1 MSEMKKTDTVQTKK
15 NDVDYK
21 VPRRL
26 KPTDPKRTLI
36 RLFSYFKFNKFL
48 FFGGI
53 LFIII
58 GSVGEIAITGML
70 SPIIDTLVG
79 DFDKNVFIKYL
90 AIMGIIV
97 LVVALTQYLG
107 SLFMAKLA
115 QKTVHKIREEMFS
128 HMEKLPISF
137 FDQRTHGDI
146 MSTFTNDVDMLNQSL
161 EQSVS
166 QVLISIITVVG
177 TFIMMLV
184 LSPLLTLIVAVML
197 ALLMVIAAKIGKKSS
212 GFFRGQQSALAGMN
226 GYIEEMM
233 SGQKVVQTFNYE
245 ERAIENFNER
255 NEELRNASTSASSY
269 GVMLMPIMGNLAY
282 VKYAV
287 VAMVGAYLVMLNRFS
302 IGNLASFLQYTRT
315 ISRPITQV
323 SNQLNTLFAALA
335 GAERIFN
342 VLDEKIELNE
352 GDVRLAEECE
362 GKNNLCWRVPEE
374 NGEFEFVPLKGS
386 ITMQNVDFGYEPGK
400 TVLKNIN
407 LYAKP
412 GQKIA
417 FVGSTGAG
425 KTTITNLINRFYEID
440 EGTIL
445 YDGIDIRKIDKFD
458 LRSTMSIVLQDVHLF
473 EGTVADN
480 IRYGRLDAT
489 DEEVKNAAKLANAH
503 YFIKHLPKGYDT
515 MLTTDGQNLSQGE
528 RQLLSIAR
536 AAVADPTI
544 LILDEATSS
553 VDTRTEK
560 LISEGMDKLMAGRTT
575 FVIAHRLSTVR
586 DSNAIMVL
594 EHGEIIERGDH
605 EDLMKQ
611 KGRYYALNTGAIEL
625 D

>member
-1 MSEMKKTDTVQTKK
+1 MNKHRQLRPKDPKKT
-15 NDVDYK
+15 
-21 VPRRL
+21 L
-26 KPTDPKRTLI
+26 L
-36 RLFSYFKFNKFL
+36 RLFSYFKFNKML
-48 FFGGI
+48 FIGGI

-58 GSVGEIAITGML
+58 GSLAEIGANAML
-70 SPIIDTLVG
+70 SPIIDALVVYRDMNLFIRYLLVMG
-79 DFDKNVFIKYL
+79 LIVVFI
-90 AIMGIIV
+90 AIG
-97 LVVALTQYLG
+97 LYYG
-107 SLFMAKLA
+107 NLFMAKLA
-115 QKTVHKIREEMFS
+115 QNTVHKIREDMFS
-128 HMEKLPISF
+128 HMEKLPVSY
-137 FDQRTHGDI
+137 FDSHTHGDL

-166 QVLISIITVVG
+166 QIIISVITVVG
-177 TFIMMLV
+177 TFIMMII
-184 LSPLLTLIVAVML
+184 LSPILTLIVVSML
-197 ALLMVIAAKIGKKSS
+197 VIMFLSIKYIGKKSS
-212 GFFRGQQSALAGMN
+212 SNFRNQQLSLAGMN

-233 SGQKVVQTFNYE
+233 SGQKVVKVFNYE
-245 ERAIENFNER
+245 DRAIGDFNNK
-255 NEELRNASTSASSY
+255 NEELRKASTQAATY
-269 GVMLMPIMGNLAY
+269 GVMLMPIMGNLSF
-282 VKYAV
+282 VLYALV
-287 VAMVGAYLVMLNRFS
+287 SMGGAFLVMKNKMS
-302 IGNLASFLQYTRT
+302 IGNIASFLQYTRT

-342 VLDEKIELNE
+342 VLDEEIEIDQ
-352 GDVRLAEECE
+352 GDVELAKDCT
-362 GKNNLCWRVPEE
+362 GKNNLCWNVPVS
-374 NGEFEFVPLKGS
+374 NGEYEQIPLNGA
-386 ITMQNVDFGYEPGK
+386 ITIKNLDFGYTPEQI
-400 TVLKNIN
+400 VLKNIN

-425 KTTITNLINRFYEID
+425 KTTITNLINRFYEISD
-440 EGTIL
+440 GSIE
-445 YDGIDIRKIDKFD
+445 YDGIDIRRIKKYD

-473 EGTVADN
+473 EGTIADN

-489 DEEVKNAAKLANAH
+489 DEEVIEAAKLANAH
-503 YFIKHLPKGYDT
+503 YFIKHLPQGYDT
-515 MLTTDGQNLSQGE
+515 VLSADGLNLSQGE

-560 LISEGMDKLMAGRTT
+560 LISEGMDKLMEGRTT

-594 EHGEIIERGDH
+594 EQGEIIERGNHD
-605 EDLMKQ
+605 DLMKL
-611 KGRYYALNTGAIEL
+611 KGRYYSLNAGTLEL

>member
-1 MSEMKKTDTVQTKK
+1 MMDKKKNKAAFRPKNPKKTLV
-15 NDVDYK
+15 
-21 VPRRL
+21 
-26 KPTDPKRTLI
+26 
-36 RLFSYFKFNKFL
+36 RLFSYFRYYKAL
-48 FFGGI
+48 FIFGI
-53 LFIII
+53 LSIIFA
-58 GSVGEIAITGML
+58 SLAEIAANGML
-70 SPIIDTLVG
+70 SPIIDVFVSGGSINDALKYIFIMLG
-79 DFDKNVFIKYL
+79 FVFII
-90 AIMGIIV
+90 AFG
-97 LVVALTQYLG
+97 QYVG
-107 SLFMAKLA
+107 NRAMAGLA
-115 QKTVHKIREEMFS
+115 QRIIHKIREEMFA
-128 HMEKLPISF
+128 HMEKLPISY
-137 FDQRTHGDI
+137 FDTHSHGEL

-166 QVLISIITVVG
+166 QVIISIITVVG

-184 LSPLLTLIVAVML
+184 ISPTLTLVVVAML
-197 ALLMVIAAKIGKKSS
+197 ILMFFIIKVIGSKSADY
-212 GFFRGQQSALAGMN
+212 FRKQQLNLADMN

-233 SGQKVVQTFNYE
+233 SGQKVVKVFNYE
-245 ERAIENFNER
+245 ERAIKDFCKR
-255 NEELRNASTSASSY
+255 NDELRKSSSSASTF
-269 GVMLMPIMGNLAY
+269 GVMLMPIMGNLTFIIYSVIAILGSFL
-282 VKYAV
+282 VIRKSLS
-287 VAMVGAYLVMLNRFS
+287 VGNIA
-302 IGNLASFLQYTRT
+302 AFLQYTRT
-315 ISRPITQV
+315 ISRPITMV

-342 VLDEKIELNE
+342 ILDEEVEKDE
-352 GDVRLAEECE
+352 GDVRLVRDCN
-362 GKNNLCWRVPEE
+362 GKGKHCWRVPREDGKFE
-374 NGEFEFVPLKGS
+374 NVPLNGY
-386 ITMQNVDFGYEPGK
+386 ITFKDVDFGYLPDK
-400 TVLKNIN
+400 QILKSIN

-425 KTTITNLINRFYEID
+425 KTTITNLINRFYEIND
-440 EGTIL
+440 GTIL
-445 YDGIDIRKIDKFD
+445 YDGVDIKRINKYD

-489 DEEVKNAAKLANAH
+489 DEEVKEAAKLANAH

-536 AAVADPTI
+536 AAIADPAI

-560 LISEGMDKLMAGRTT
+560 LISEGMDKLMEGRTT

-594 EHGEIIERGDH
+594 EKGEIIERGDH
-605 EDLMKQ
+605 DSLMAQ
-611 KGRYYALNTGAIEL
+611 NGRYHALNAGTIEL

>member
-1 MSEMKKTDTVQTKK
+1 MKKQEIKQTEAKGSQMK
-15 NDVDYK
+15 GPK
-21 VPRRL
+21 QL
-26 KPTDPKRTLI
+26 KPTDPKKTLL
-36 RLFSYFKFNKFL
+36 RLFGYFKFNKAL
-48 FFGGI
+48 FFSGI
-53 LFIII
+53 FFIMLSSVVEI
-58 GSVGEIAITGML
+58 GINGML
-70 SPIIDTLVG
+70 SPVIDTLVG
-79 DFDKNVFIKYL
+79 DFNKDRFITYLVIMIVMVIVVAISQYVGNVF
-90 AIMGIIV
+90 
-97 LVVALTQYLG
+97 
-107 SLFMAKLA
+107 MARLA
-115 QKTVHKIREEMFS
+115 QKTVHKIREDMFA
-128 HMEKLPISF
+128 HMEKLPVSY
-137 FDQRTHGDI
+137 FDKHSHGEL

-166 QVLISIITVVG
+166 QVLFSILTVVG
-177 TFIMMLV
+177 TFIMMFI
-184 LSPLLTLIVAVML
+184 LSPLMTLAVFVMLTLML
-197 ALLMVIAAKIGKKSS
+197 LVVKNIGQKSS
-212 GFFRGQQSALAGMN
+212 KNFRSQQAALAGMN

-233 SGQKVVQTFNYE
+233 SGQKVVKVFNYE

-255 NEELRNASTSASSY
+255 NEELRKSSSRASTY
-269 GVMLMPIMGNLAY
+269 GVMLMPIMGNLSF

-287 VAMVGAYLVMLNRFS
+287 ISMFGAYLVMINKFS

-335 GAERIFN
+335 GAERIFK
-342 VLDEKIELNE
+342 VLDEKIEEDN
-352 GDVRLAEECE
+352 GDVRLIEECK
-362 GKNNLCWRVPEE
+362 GKKNLCWSVPQE
-374 NGEFEFVPLKGS
+374 NGETFLVPLKGD
-386 ITMQNVDFGYEPGK
+386 ITFKDVDFGYVSEK
-400 TVLKNIN
+400 QVLKNIN

-425 KTTITNLINRFYEID
+425 KTTITNLINRFYEIND
-440 EGTIL
+440 GTIL
-445 YDGIDIRKIDKFD
+445 YDGIDIRRINKFD

-489 DEEVKNAAKLANAH
+489 DEEVIAAAKLANAH
-503 YFIKHLPKGYDT
+503 YFIKHLSNGYDT
-515 MLTTDGQNLSQGE
+515 MLTADGGNLSQGE

-560 LISEGMDKLMAGRTT
+560 LISEGMDKLMKNRTT

-594 EHGEIIERGDH
+594 ENGEIIERGDH
-605 EDLMKQ
+605 DELMKQ
-611 KGRYYALNTGAIEL
+611 KGRYYALNAGTMEL
-625 D
+625 E